1 MDIQLFFVVY
11 YCTYDR
17 LPCPNYQQGWGFCK
31 KNADV
36 PIYCVLKCQF
46 WPMFQNMHLFFVGLP
61 KYCPAYLATSV
72 QKVGIGN
79 LHKDSRGDMKIWWV
93 GVKSSCHYSKSLI

>member
-1 MDIQLFFVVY
+1 MIDFHVLITNKGGGSAKK
-11 YCTYDR
+11 CR
-17 LPCPNYQQGWGFCK
+17 CPNLLCPK
-31 KNADV
+31 V
-36 PIYCVLKCQF
+36 PKV
-46 WPMFQNMHLFFVGLP
+46 P